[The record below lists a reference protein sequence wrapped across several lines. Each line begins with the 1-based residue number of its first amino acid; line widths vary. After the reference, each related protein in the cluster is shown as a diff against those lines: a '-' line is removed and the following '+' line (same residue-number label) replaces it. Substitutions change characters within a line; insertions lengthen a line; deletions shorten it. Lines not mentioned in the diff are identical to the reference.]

1 MLYGNYDGEATPVWS
16 SGSGSS
22 VGSYR
27 LETTEDGGNLVIL
40 DSDGN
45 IIWSTGNEKESSSN
59 PFAMLQD
66 DGNLYLYQGFT
77 FLWKARKCKKVDLT
91 GLKVFLGY

>member
-16 SGSGSS
+16 SGSGGS
-22 VGSYR
+22 VGNYQ

-40 DSDGN
+40 DNDGD
-45 IIWSTGNEKESSSN
+45 IIWSTGNKKESSLN
-59 PFAMLQD
+59 PFALLQD

-77 FLWKARKCKKVDLT
+77 VLWKARKYKK
-91 GLKVFLGY
+91 